1 VKTIGYIQF
10 LMKPPDR
17 HIPAVLITL
26 IISVAPHIQRLIP
39 WVILW
44 CLVLWSYMFL
54 SLRYRWQWPDTL
66 LRTVLAVIGFGG
78 VVMTFGIRFGGDAYL
93 SLLAVTATLKPLEIR
108 SYRDEMISLFLSY
121 FIVITSLFNSESLG
135 MTGYMFL
142 SVLIT
147 TSVLIRIH
155 HPDSPMKA
163 NLRLSAIIM
172 VQAIPLMLM
181 LFLLFPRIRGNLWG
195 FTKGGGGRSG
205 FSDSISPGSVSG
217 LVRSNELAF
226 RVEFSEKIPDPKFLY
241 WRGLVFHEFD
251 GRTWRVFP
259 RTPGQLRPLADTKS
273 DVSYTITLEPHEQR
287 WLFAM
292 DLPAFI
298 PQNSR
303 LSDDYTLQNRFEVR
317 QKMRY
322 QMRSYT
328 EYHTGMMRRWESI
341 DLKLPDAGNPRTRAL
356 SKQWVEKLGSPEKIV
371 EAALNF
377 YEKNKF
383 VYTLNPPLLG
393 ADSIDDFL
401 FNTRKGYCEHYA
413 SSFAFMMR
421 SAGIPARVVGGYLG
435 GEINPYGGYLIVRQS
450 DAHAWTE
457 VWLAQK
463 GWVRVDPT
471 SVVAPDRVER
481 GVAGALSA
489 EELPGFLISRGPF
502 STIWK
507 TIRFGWDAVNNE
519 WNIRVMGYSFENQK
533 ALLEFIGLQADSW
546 KARIRLLLM
555 AMGTAGIF
563 VIILAFYFFK
573 QREVKKQAVVRM
585 YERFCSKLANA
596 GIVRQPNQGPAD
608 YAAMAMTQ
616 RKDLKTQISEIVEL
630 YIRLRYGRESDPAS
644 LKKLNSLVNTFD
656 PGRII

>member
-1 VKTIGYIQF
+1 
-10 LMKPPDR
+10 MKAPDR
-17 HIPAVLITL
+17 HITAVLIAL
-26 IISVAPHIQRLIP
+26 IISVAPHIERLTT
-39 WVILW
+39 WVVLW
-44 CLVLWSYMFL
+44 CLMLWSYMFL
-54 SLRYRWQWPDTL
+54 SLRYRWHWPDTL
-66 LRTVLAVIGFGG
+66 VRTVLAVIGFGG
-78 VVMTFGIRFGGDAYL
+78 VVLTFGIRFSGDAYL

-108 SYRDEMISLFLSY
+108 SYRDEMVSLFLSY

-147 TSVLIRIH
+147 TTILIQIH

-172 VQAIPLMLM
+172 VQAIPLMM
-181 LFLLFPRIRGNLWG
+181 ILFFLFPRIRGNLWG

-205 FSDSISPGSVSG
+205 FSDSISPGSVTS
-217 LVRSNELAF
+217 LMRSNELAF
-226 RVEFSEKIPDPKFLY
+226 RVEFPGKIPDSKFLY

-259 RTPGQLRPLADTKS
+259 RTPGQLKPLAEAKAEIG
-273 DVSYTITLEPHEQR
+273 YIITLEPHEQR

-292 DLPAFI
+292 DMPGSV

-303 LSDDYTLQNRFEVR
+303 LSDDYTLQSRFEVR

-322 QMRSYT
+322 QMRSFT
-328 EYHTGMMRRWESI
+328 EYHTGMMRRWEAI
-341 DLKLPDAGNPRTRAL
+341 DQKLPKGGNSQTRAL
-356 SKQWVEKLGSPEKIV
+356 AKQWAEQIGSPEKIV
-371 EAALNF
+371 ETALNF

-393 ADSIDDFL
+393 ADSMDDFL
-401 FNTRKGYCEHYA
+401 FKTRKGYCEHYA
-413 SSFAFMMR
+413 SSFAFLMR
-421 SAGIPARVVGGYLG
+421 AAGIPARVVGGYLG

-471 SVVAPDRVER
+471 SVVAPDRIER
-481 GVAGALSA
+481 GVAGSLSA
-489 EELPGFLISRGPF
+489 EELPGFLVSGGHFSR
-502 STIWK
+502 IWK

-533 ALLEFIGLQADSW
+533 ALLEFIGIQADSW
-546 KARIRLLLM
+546 KARIRLLLI
-555 AMGTAGIF
+555 AMGAVGIF
-563 VIILAFYFFK
+563 ILILAFYFFK
-573 QREVKKQAVVRM
+573 KREVKKQAIVEI
-585 YERFCSKLANA
+585 YERFCSKLAKA
-596 GIVRQPNQGPAD
+596 GIARQPNQGPAD
-608 YAAMAMTQ
+608 YAAMAIAS
-616 RKDLKTQISEIVEL
+616 RKDLETQINGIVAL
-630 YIRLRYGRESDPAS
+630 YIRIRYGRENNKVS
-644 LKKLNSLVNTFD
+644 LKTLKTLVKAFNPGKLSDGLFL
-656 PGRII
+656 I

>member
-1 VKTIGYIQF
+1 
-10 LMKPPDR
+10 MKPPDR
-17 HIPAVLITL
+17 HIPAVLIAL
-26 IISVAPHIQRLIP
+26 ILSVAPHIQRLTP

-44 CLVLWSYMFL
+44 CLTLWSYMFL

-78 VVMTFGIRFGGDAYL
+78 VVLTFGIRFGGDAYL

-108 SYRDEMISLFLSY
+108 SYRDEMISLFISY
-121 FIVITSLFNSESLG
+121 FIVITSLFNSESLA
-135 MTGYMFL
+135 MTGYMFV

-147 TSVLIRIH
+147 TMVLIRIH
-155 HPDSPMKA
+155 HPASPMKA

-181 LFLLFPRIRGNLWG
+181 LFFLFPRIRGNLWG
-195 FTKGGGGRSG
+195 FSKSGGGRSG
-205 FSDSISPGSVSG
+205 FSDSVSPGSVTS
-217 LVRSNELAF
+217 LARNNELAF
-226 RVEFSEKIPDPKFLY
+226 RVEFSGKIPDSEFLY

-251 GRTWRVFP
+251 GRTWRMFP
-259 RTPGQLRPLADTKS
+259 RTPGQLKPLAEGKGE
-273 DVSYTITLEPHEQR
+273 VSYIITLEPHEQR

-292 DLPAFI
+292 DLPVSV

-328 EYHTGMMRRWESI
+328 EYHTGMMRRWEGI
-341 DLKLPDAGNPRTRAL
+341 DLKLPDTGNPQTKAL
-356 SKQWVEKLGSPEKIV
+356 AKQWVEEIRSPEKIV
-371 EAALNF
+371 ETALNF

-393 ADSIDDFL
+393 VDSMDDFL
-401 FNTRKGYCEHYA
+401 FKTRKGYCEHYA
-413 SSFAFMMR
+413 SSFAFLMR
-421 SAGIPARVVGGYLG
+421 AAGIPARVVGGYLG

-457 VWLAQK
+457 VWLAKK

-471 SVVAPDRVER
+471 SVVAPDRIER
-481 GVAGALSA
+481 GVVGALSA

-502 STIWK
+502 SNILK
-507 TIRFGWDAVNNE
+507 TIRFGWDAINNE
-519 WNIRVMGYSFENQK
+519 WNIRIMGYSFENQK
-533 ALLEFIGLQADSW
+533 ALLESIGIQADSW

-555 AMGTAGIF
+555 AIGTTGIF
-563 VIILAFYFFK
+563 IMILAFYFLK
-573 QREVKKQAVVRM
+573 KREVKKQAIVEI
-585 YERFCSKLANA
+585 YERFCSKLAKA
-596 GIVRQPNQGPAD
+596 GVARQLNQGPAD
-608 YAAMAMTQ
+608 YAAMAIAQ
-616 RKDLKTQISEIVEL
+616 RKDLETQISGIIEL
-630 YIRLRYGRESDPAS
+630 YIRIRYGREDNTAS
-644 LKKLNSLVNTFD
+644 LKKLNALVKAFD
-656 PGRII
+656 PRKNS

>member
-1 VKTIGYIQF
+1 
-10 LMKPPDR
+10 MKPPDR

-26 IISVAPHIQRLIP
+26 IISVAPHIQRLTH

-44 CLVLWSYMFL
+44 CLTLWLYMFL

-78 VVMTFGIRFGGDAYL
+78 VVLTFGIRFGGDAYL

-108 SYRDEMISLFLSY
+108 SYRDEMISLFLAY
-121 FIVITSLFNSESLG
+121 FIVITSLFNSESLA

-147 TSVLIRIH
+147 TTVLIRIH

-181 LFLLFPRIRGNLWG
+181 LFFLFPRIRGNLWG

-205 FSDSISPGSVSG
+205 FSDSVSPGSVSG
-217 LVRSNELAF
+217 LMRSNELAF
-226 RVEFSEKIPDPKFLY
+226 RVEFSEKIPDSKFLY

-251 GRTWRVFP
+251 GRTWRVFS
-259 RTPGQLRPLADTKS
+259 RTPGQSKPLTEAKGGIG
-273 DVSYTITLEPHEQR
+273 YIITLEPHEQR

-292 DLPAFI
+292 DLPGSV

-303 LSDDYTLQNRFEVR
+303 LSDDYTLQNRFEIR

-328 EYHTGMMRRWESI
+328 EYHTGTMRRWESI
-341 DLKLPDAGNPRTRAL
+341 DEKLPGTGNPQSRAL
-356 SKQWVEKLGSPEKIV
+356 AKQWAVSIRSPEKIV

-393 ADSIDDFL
+393 ADNIDDFL
-401 FNTRKGYCEHYA
+401 FKTRKGYCEHYA
-413 SSFAFMMR
+413 SSFAFLMR
-421 SAGIPARVVGGYLG
+421 AAGIPARVVGGYLG
-435 GEINPYGGYLIVRQS
+435 GEVNPYGGYLIVRQS

-457 VWLAQK
+457 VWLAKK

-471 SVVAPDRVER
+471 SVVAPDRIER

-507 TIRFGWDAVNNE
+507 TIRFGWDAINNE
-519 WNIRVMGYSFENQK
+519 WNIQIMGYSFENQK
-533 ALLEFIGLQADSW
+533 ALLEFIGIRADSW

-555 AMGTAGIF
+555 AMGAVGIF
-563 VIILAFYFFK
+563 IVILAFYFFRK
-573 QREVKKQAVVRM
+573 REVKKQAIVRI
-585 YERFCSKLANA
+585 YEQFCSKLAKA
-596 GIVRQPNQGPAD
+596 GIERQANQGPAD
-608 YAAMAMTQ
+608 YAAMAIAR
-616 RKDLKTQISEIVEL
+616 RKDSETQISEIVAL
-630 YIRLRYGRESDPAS
+630 YIRLRYGREDDKTS
-644 LKKLNSLVNTFD
+644 LKKLNALVKAFN
-656 PGRII
+656 PGRSI